1 MGSLKSGNR
10 TRGKKRKGS
19 PVAKPGGVPLNCRS
33 VHGTEVFDRSTLD
46 KTKTVSL
53 ALELLD
59 CVINS
64 AHLGDTQSIAMLK
77 DLRVEVIEQRIEPI
91 TVLRADDEVAVWIV

>member
-1 MGSLKSGNR
+1 M
-10 TRGKKRKGS
+10 
-19 PVAKPGGVPLNCRS
+19 
-33 VHGTEVFDRSTLD
+33 
-46 KTKTVSL
+46 
-53 ALELLD
+53 
-59 CVINS
+59 INS